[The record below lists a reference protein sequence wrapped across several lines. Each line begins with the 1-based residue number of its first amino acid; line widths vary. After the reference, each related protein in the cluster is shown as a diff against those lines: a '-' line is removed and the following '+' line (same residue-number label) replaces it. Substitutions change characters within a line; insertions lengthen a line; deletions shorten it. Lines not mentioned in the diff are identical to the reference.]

1 MDANFRQNRCL
12 RHRRCTDVLLGVL
25 SFISWDRPWS
35 RVADGLFLWG
45 GGSALVL
52 FTGKLFARVLAIPWQ
67 ALMLTHFFLK
77 ARAPEDALL
86 PAAWILPAMIYLAVT
101 AILQFRRNRNT

>member
-1 MDANFRQNRCL
+1 L
-12 RHRRCTDVLLGVL
+12 RWLDYLGIGHGPEWL
-25 SFISWDRPWS
+25 M
-35 RVADGLFLWG
+35 AYFLWG

-52 FTGKLFARVLAIPWQ
+52 FTGKLFARLLAIPWQ
-67 ALMLTHFFLK
+67 ALMLTYFFLK